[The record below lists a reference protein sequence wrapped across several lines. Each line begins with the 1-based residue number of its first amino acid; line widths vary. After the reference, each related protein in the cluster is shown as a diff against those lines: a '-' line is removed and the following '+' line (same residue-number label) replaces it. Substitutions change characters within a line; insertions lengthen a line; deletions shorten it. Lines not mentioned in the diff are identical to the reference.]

1 MFSTSRKNQLGKLIV
16 ILIRIETVL
25 AVGILAIMGITSTM
39 EIIARTF
46 FATSFLWV
54 NPLNL
59 VLFSWLTFIGAAV
72 IFYHKEYII
81 MDYFVDHFLSRIKR
95 PLALAVDLGVMVF
108 LVFILYEM
116 PGLILGETYKM
127 EILNI
132 PTYILSLPMLIG
144 IATILLLY
152 IHRIH
157 NFFGDGSAT
166 ETQRHEEGEIVKGS
180 G

>member
-1 MFSTSRKNQLGKLIV
+1 
-16 ILIRIETVL
+16 
-25 AVGILAIMGITSTM
+25 
-39 EIIARTF
+39 
-46 FATSFLWV
+46 
-54 NPLNL
+54 
-59 VLFSWLTFIGAAV
+59 
-72 IFYHKEYII
+72 